1 MPILR
6 TAKLR
11 NMYISLG
18 IAHIGIT
25 INYSFSGEVHNKN
38 MKTWALGIFYKCTN
52 WLGWKS
58 LPEIGVLS
66 TLEVC
71 TGRMVWMVWM
81 HKHDCE
87 QALQGSSIESRILVD
102 PPSADIST
110 ERASNRSARA
120 NTNTIKKSYSNTYFH
135 KKHLSLGYLSIR
147 PEPKSQLSAK
157 QIQTQ
162 IKICICI
169 SKYRKNCKCCPGRS
183 LMSDC
188 QLL

>member
-1 MPILR
+1 MGTGHILQMYQL
-6 TAKLR
+6 TWMKIPLR
-11 NMYISLG
+11 VWCVHRISSL
-18 IAHIGIT
+18 HW
-25 INYSFSGEVHNKN
+25 EV
-38 MKTWALGIFYKCTN
+38 
-52 WLGWKS
+52 
-58 LPEIGVLS
+58 
-66 TLEVC
+66 
-71 TGRMVWMVWM
+71 VWMVWM

-87 QALQGSSIESRILVD
+87 QTLQGSSIESRILVD

-169 SKYRKNCKCCPGRS
+169 SKYRKNCKCCPGLSVTITLKLRAS
-183 LMSDC
+183 MS
-188 QLL
+188 